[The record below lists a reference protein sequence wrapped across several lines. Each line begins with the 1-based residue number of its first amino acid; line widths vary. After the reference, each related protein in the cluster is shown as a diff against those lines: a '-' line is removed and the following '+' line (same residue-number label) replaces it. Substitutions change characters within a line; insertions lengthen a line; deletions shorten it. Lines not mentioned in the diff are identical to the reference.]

1 MDGTISTDEAR
12 RFAEWCTG
20 PPAESAALVG
30 VEREGCEPQ
39 ERRVACGW
47 DPVEKIINC
56 NYDCSLPLAAPIYR
70 STFGCPWTQS
80 FCCC

>member
-1 MDGTISTDEAR
+1 MNGTISTDEAR

-39 ERRVACGW
+39 ERRVVACGMR
-47 DPVEKIINC
+47 P
-56 NYDCSLPLAAPIYR
+56 
-70 STFGCPWTQS
+70 G
-80 FCCC
+80 